1 MPKVLLDTNI
11 IIYRETDRIMNPNTP
26 DLFNWLDKLHY
37 DKYIHPISEQEIA
50 KYADIEKRKV
60 ILSKINNL

>member
-1 MPKVLLDTNI
+1 MPKVLLDTNV
-11 IIYRETDRIMNPNTP
+11 IIYRETDRILNPNTP

-50 KYADIEKRKV
+50 
-60 ILSKINNL
+60 